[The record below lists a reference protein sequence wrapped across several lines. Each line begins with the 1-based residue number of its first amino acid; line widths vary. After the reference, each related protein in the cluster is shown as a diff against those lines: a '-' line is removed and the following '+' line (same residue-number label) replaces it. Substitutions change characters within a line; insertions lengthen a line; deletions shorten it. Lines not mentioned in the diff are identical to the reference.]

1 MREGT
6 SKKQRDQGSFMGSD
20 ISVFLVKENAIFKLR
35 YVLSCNV
42 MSLKVLGIVWVCTCW
57 VALFMRWTPCVKP
70 SRTRGLNQKME
81 IDLFSLYV
89 SIYFTVSDH
98 VMVPQRTFLSNF
110 VLYTVIH
117 VYPCVYD
124 VCTIYETTKANSLE
138 NAMLT
143 EVGNKTSKLKR
154 CIIIKRSLWKLVP
167 VAYTRW

>member
-1 MREGT
+1 
-6 SKKQRDQGSFMGSD
+6 
-20 ISVFLVKENAIFKLR
+20 
-35 YVLSCNV
+35 
-42 MSLKVLGIVWVCTCW
+42 
-57 VALFMRWTPCVKP
+57 
-70 SRTRGLNQKME
+70 ME

-89 SIYFTVSDH
+89 SVCFTISDN

-143 EVGNKTSKLKR
+143 EVGNKTSKLKW
-154 CIIIKRSLWKLVP
+154 CIIIKRSL
-167 VAYTRW
+167 